1 MIIGTIMCFN
11 ALLQCL
17 IVLIEY
23 SFKAIAFIFDLIYKF
38 VKYIKNNK
46 KANIEK
52 INYNNWVYAYRT
64 SQKDENKNTEYKEY
78 IKENKEDITE
88 DKKENTKKEYNYPN
102 INLLNESKETIFNDY
117 IDIEEIE
124 TILKELKINIVSKE
138 IKESRIAINYIFKYD
153 NSIIKSYTLS
163 TLENSLKCLFGDNIR
178 LNKYYA
184 PKTLA
189 IEYIKTDESRYFGLK
204 EVINDDDN
212 FELPLYLGINTDNEK
227 TAIDLAKAP
236 HMLIA
241 GETGSG
247 KSVCLASI
255 ITSLIYKKT
264 ADELELML
272 IDKKNE
278 LSIFNELPHLIYNSL
293 NNDDDIISALRSL
306 EGELRDRNNKIT
318 KKGARNIQEYN
329 KKAKNKLPYIV
340 LIIDE
345 LQDLF
350 NRDIKK
356 EAEKILNTIASLGRS
371 AGIHIIAATQRPSA
385 KVITGELKANLPT
398 KIALSVAN
406 NTDSRV
412 ILDHKGAE
420 DLIGNGDALLKR
432 KESVKLEH
440 IQIPNITT
448 EEIER
453 IVDYINK

>member
-23 SFKAIAFIFDLIYKF
+23 SFKAAVFIFDLIYKF
-38 VKYIKNNK
+38 VKYIQNNK
-46 KANIEK
+46 KSNIEK
-52 INYNNWVYAYRT
+52 RNYDNFVYTYRT
-64 SQKDENKNTEYKEY
+64 AQKDENKEYKEY
-78 IKENKEDITE
+78 IKENKEDKAE

-102 INLLNESKETIFNDY
+102 IDLLNESKETIYNNY

-124 TILKELKINIVSKE
+124 IIL
-138 IKESRIAINYIFKYD
+138 KESRISINYIFKYY

-184 PKTLA
+184 SKTLA
-189 IEYIKTDESRYFGLK
+189 IEYIKTDDSRYFGIK

-247 KSVCLASI
+247 KSVCLSSI

-264 ADELELML
+264 TDELELIL

-293 NNDDDIISALRSL
+293 NNDDDIISALRNL

-329 KKAKNKLPYIV
+329 KKARNKLPYIV

-412 ILDHKGAE
+412 IIDHKGAE

-440 IQIPNITT
+440 IQVPYVTT

-453 IVDYINK
+453 IIDYINK

>member
-1 MIIGTIMCFN
+1 MIIGSLMCFN
-11 ALLQCL
+11 VLLQCL
-17 IVLIEY
+17 IVFIEY
-23 SFKAIAFIFDLIYKF
+23 SFKAAAFIFDLIYKF
-38 VKYIKNNK
+38 VKYIQNNK
-46 KANIEK
+46 KSNIEK
-52 INYNNWVYAYRT
+52 RNYDNLIYTYRT
-64 SQKDENKNTEYKEY
+64 AKKDENKNTEYEEY
-78 IKENKEDITE
+78 MKENKEDITE

-102 INLLNESKETIFNDY
+102 IDLLNESKETLYNDY
-117 IDIEEIE
+117 IDIEN
-124 TILKELKINIVSKE
+124 ILKELKINIVSKE
-138 IKESRIAINYIFKYD
+138 VKESRIAINYIFKYD

-189 IEYIKTDESRYFGLK
+189 IEYIKTDNSRYFGIK
-204 EVINDDDN
+204 EVINDDDS

-227 TAIDLAKAP
+227 SALDLAKAP
-236 HMLIA
+236 HMLVA

-264 ADELELML
+264 DEELQLML

-278 LSIFNELPHLIYNSL
+278 LSIFNELPHLINNSL

-329 KKAKNKLPYIV
+329 KKAGNKLPYIV

-345 LQDLF
+345 LQDLLS
-350 NRDIKK
+350 RDIKK

-412 ILDHKGAE
+412 IIDHKGAE
-420 DLIGNGDALLKR
+420 YLIGNGDALLKR

-453 IVDYINK
+453 IIDYINK

>member
-17 IVLIEY
+17 IVLIEH
-23 SFKAIAFIFDLIYKF
+23 SFKAVGFIFNLISKI
-38 VKYIKNNK
+38 VKHIKNNK

-52 INYNNWVYAYRT
+52 VNYNNFVYAYKMPT
-64 SQKDENKNTEYKEY
+64 KDDYKNT
-78 IKENKEDITE
+78 NKTINNMITE
-88 DKKENTKKEYNYPN
+88 DNAIKEETKKTYNYPSVD
-102 INLLNESKETIFNDY
+102 LLNDSKETIYNNY

-124 TILKELKINIVSKE
+124 NILKELKINIVSKKV
-138 IKESRIAINYIFKYD
+138 KESRISINYIFKYD

-163 TLENSLKCLFGDNIR
+163 TLENSLKCAFGDNIR

-189 IEYIKTDESRYFGLK
+189 IEYIKTDDSRYFGLK
-204 EVINDDDN
+204 EVINDDNN
-212 FELPLYLGINTDNEK
+212 FELPLYLGINTDNKK

-264 ADELELML
+264 DEELELML

-278 LSIFNELPHLIYNSL
+278 LSIFNELPHLIDNSL
-293 NNDDDIISALRSL
+293 NNDDDIISSLRNL
-306 EGELRDRNNKIT
+306 EGELRERNNKIT
-318 KKGARNIQEYN
+318 NKRARNIQEYN
-329 KKAKNKLPYIV
+329 KKARNKLPYIV

-345 LQDLF
+345 LQDLLS
-350 NRDIKK
+350 RDIKK
-356 EAEKILNTIASLGRS
+356 EAERIINTIASLGRS

-385 KVITGELKANLPT
+385 KVLTGELKANLPT

-412 ILDHKGAE
+412 IIDHKGAE

-440 IQIPNITT
+440 IQVPYVTT

-453 IVDYINK
+453 IMDYINSGR

>member
-1 MIIGTIMCFN
+1 MP
-11 ALLQCL
+11 QRH
-17 IVLIEY
+17 
-23 SFKAIAFIFDLIYKF
+23 
-38 VKYIKNNK
+38 
-46 KANIEK
+46 
-52 INYNNWVYAYRT
+52 W
-64 SQKDENKNTEYKEY
+64 
-78 IKENKEDITE
+78 
-88 DKKENTKKEYNYPN
+88 P
-102 INLLNESKETIFNDY
+102 
-117 IDIEEIE
+117 
-124 TILKELKINIVSKE
+124 
-138 IKESRIAINYIFKYD
+138 
-153 NSIIKSYTLS
+153 
-163 TLENSLKCLFGDNIR
+163 
-178 LNKYYA
+178 
-184 PKTLA
+184 LA
-189 IEYIKTDESRYFGLK
+189 IEYIKTDNSRYFGLK

-227 TAIDLAKAP
+227 SALDLAKAP

-264 ADELELML
+264 PEELELML

-278 LSIFNELPHLIYNSL
+278 LSIFNELPHLIDNSL
-293 NNDDDIISALRSL
+293 NNDDDIISALRNL
-306 EGELRDRNNKIT
+306 EGELRERNNKIT

-329 KKAKNKLPYIV
+329 KRAKNKLPYIV

-345 LQDLF
+345 LQDLLS
-350 NRDIKK
+350 RDIKK
-356 EAEKILNTIASLGRS
+356 EAERIINTIASLGRS

-385 KVITGELKANLPT
+385 KVLTGELKANLPT

-432 KESVKLEH
+432 KESVKYEH
-440 IQIPNITT
+440 IQVPYVTT

-453 IVDYINK
+453 VINYINK

>member
-1 MIIGTIMCFN
+1 MIIGSLMCFN
-11 ALLQCL
+11 VLLQCL

-23 SFKAIAFIFDLIYKF
+23 SFKAAAFIFDLIKH
-38 VKYIKNNK
+38 IKNNK
-46 KANIEK
+46 KTNIEK
-52 INYNNWVYAYRT
+52 VNYNNFVYAYKT
-64 SQKDENKNTEYKEY
+64 TPKDDYKNTYKTINNIIEDNT
-78 IKENKEDITE
+78 IKEE
-88 DKKENTKKEYNYPN
+88 TKKTYNYPSVD
-102 INLLNESKETIFNDY
+102 LLNDSKETISNDY
-117 IDIEEIE
+117 INIEEIE
-124 TILKELKINIVSKE
+124 NILKELKINIVSNE
-138 IKESRIAINYIFKYD
+138 VKESRIAINYIFKYD

-163 TLENSLKCLFGDNIR
+163 TLENSLKCAFGDNIR

-227 TAIDLAKAP
+227 TALDLAKAP

-255 ITSLIYKKT
+255 ITSLVYKKT
-264 ADELELML
+264 PEELELML

-278 LSIFNELPHLIYNSL
+278 LSIFNELPHLIDNSL
-293 NNDDDIISALRSL
+293 NNDDDIISALRNL
-306 EGELRDRNNKIT
+306 EGELRERNNKIT

-329 KKAKNKLPYIV
+329 KRARNKLPYIV

-345 LQDLF
+345 LQDLLS
-350 NRDIKK
+350 RDIKK
-356 EAEKILNTIASLGRS
+356 EAERIINTIASLGRS

-385 KVITGELKANLPT
+385 KVLTGELKANLPT

-420 DLIGNGDALLKR
+420 DLIGNGDAF
-432 KESVKLEH
+432 
-440 IQIPNITT
+440 IQVPYVTT

-453 IVDYINK
+453 IIEYINRG

>member
-1 MIIGTIMCFN
+1 MIIGTLMCFN
-11 ALLQCL
+11 VLLQCL
-17 IVLIEY
+17 IALIEY
-23 SFKAIAFIFDLIYKF
+23 SFKAAAFIFNLIKH
-38 VKYIKNNK
+38 IKNNK
-46 KANIEK
+46 KER
-52 INYNNWVYAYRT
+52 INKDYNNFVYAYRT
-64 SQKDENKNTEYKEY
+64 PHKDDYKNT
-78 IKENKEDITE
+78 NKTINNIITE
-88 DKKENTKKEYNYPN
+88 DNIIKDETKKTYNYPS
-102 INLLNESKETIFNDY
+102 NESKATISNDY
-117 IDIEEIE
+117 INIEEIE

-138 IKESRIAINYIFKYD
+138 VKESRIAINYIFKYD

-163 TLENSLKCLFGDNIR
+163 TLENSLKCAFGDNIR

-204 EVINDDDN
+204 EVINDDYN

-227 TAIDLAKAP
+227 SALDLAKAP

-255 ITSLIYKKT
+255 ITSLVYKKT
-264 ADELELML
+264 PEELELML

-278 LSIFNELPHLIYNSL
+278 LSIFNELPHLIDNSL
-293 NNDDDIISALRSL
+293 NNDDDIISALRNL
-306 EGELRDRNNKIT
+306 EGELRERNNKIT

-329 KKAKNKLPYIV
+329 KRVRNKLPYIV

-345 LQDLF
+345 LQDLLS
-350 NRDIKK
+350 RDIKK
-356 EAEKILNTIASLGRS
+356 EAERIINTIASLGRS

-432 KESVKLEH
+432 KESVKYEH
-440 IQIPNITT
+440 IQIPYITT

-453 IVDYINK
+453 IINYIKK